1 MLHCMCGSHSAVSDL
16 ATPWTVSP
24 QTPVSMEF
32 SRQEYWSGL
41 PFLSPGDLPNP
52 EIKPKSLAL
61 QADSL
66 ASEPPGEPLFHC
78 VPALYRKSYPI
89 QMI

>member
-1 MLHCMCGSHSAVSDL
+1 MFHCMCGSHSAVSDF
-16 ATPWTVSP
+16 ATPWTVAC

-32 SRQEYWSGL
+32 SRQEYWSRL

-52 EIKPKSLAL
+52 GIKPGSPAL

-66 ASEPPGEPLFHC
+66 ASEPPREPLFH
-78 VPALYRKSYPI
+78 
-89 QMI
+89 